1 MTTVTCACCA
11 TTFPALTHDQAYGCA
26 TEVIIAEGVKGLYGA
41 YGSTVAD
48 GTFFAFTT
56 PTAQHADLDLG
67 VIVCDACLT
76 TLRDGGHIAETP
88 YPLPAPVAVD
98 DDTPTTVICARCT
111 AQFSGFSPTQAHG
124 CATEI
129 FETSTP
135 TGIVKGVCGHFGS
148 TVADLQVFEFTPK
161 AAQASDLPA
170 DGLLCDAC
178 VTVLIESGALETGKL
193 VHHPMY

>member
-11 TTFPALTHDQAYGCA
+11 TTFPALAHGQAYDCA
-26 TEVIIAEGVKGLYGA
+26 TEVIMTEGIKGLYGA

-48 GTFFAFTT
+48 GTFFAFTS
-56 PTAQHADLDLG
+56 PTAQHADLTLG
-67 VIVCDACLT
+67 VIVCDRCLIS
-76 TLRDGGHIAETP
+76 LRDDGHIAETP
-88 YPLPAPVAVD
+88 YPLPAPVDED
-98 DDTPTTVICARCT
+98 DAPTTVTCVRCA
-111 AQFSGFSPTQAHG
+111 AQFAGFSPTQAHG

-161 AAQASDLPA
+161 AAQASDLPT

-178 VTVLIESGALETGKL
+178 VTVLVESGALEPGKH